1 MQHLSDSVKER
12 IKAFEDKEL
21 KTLMELLQKLNGYV
35 VECNEAISATLGCN
49 TNVSLLGSETQAK
62 ATLFY
67 LIKYVAKHPTELV
80 HSLAILHH
88 VRKQMDKY
96 PSKAEDPHSD
106 ERSAMYFVSKV
117 ANSLN
122 GTVEVSAQMAN
133 LAILGAPAE
142 TSSCSF
148 FLVFVSSALRYVYS
162 HENYKDCSKED
173 ELQNQKQSET
183 IKYDEYQLGYET
195 EENSDEDDELYGDV
209 MENVFKDVAEQE
221 FNPFE
226 TETNEQSEKDHPFG
240 NSEIYKGPEGIV
252 AVPQHIHYSFRGH
265 HLLHYS
271 LYEYAALIDI
281 IPKKKKNSEK
291 TDDQLENHYEN
302 KKGRKTNALY
312 EFDTKHP
319 LFQTHIQ
326 RIRSKIKVP
335 AIVDRTPKPP
345 PPKPL
350 KVTEEWTNKAN
361 QFSQF
366 FLTLFRPWTF
376 NTNYGTLPGL
386 LSWNA
391 LCQYV
396 KHLEFS
402 CEDKKDQLIN
412 QTRLKWMINA
422 MQGLRVSDSDRRAVQ
437 QYRAR
442 VADRWNQPQ
451 KKENNDK
458 FQIVE
463 HEVDEG
469 TKEKI
474 DQEALNI
481 INQMQLE
488 ASLDQL
494 RELKISNEDA
504 YFGATNLALQ
514 QILQPLK
521 SKDTSVSKKK

>member
-1 MQHLSDSVKER
+1 MFIEFLDAMQHLSDSVKER
-12 IKAFEDKEL
+12 KKTFEDKEL

-209 MENVFKDVAEQE
+209 MENVFIDVAEQE

-345 PPKPL
+345 
-350 KVTEEWTNKAN
+350 N
-361 QFSQF
+361 
-366 FLTLFRPWTF
+366 
-376 NTNYGTLPGL
+376 
-386 LSWNA
+386 
-391 LCQYV
+391 
-396 KHLEFS
+396 
-402 CEDKKDQLIN
+402 
-412 QTRLKWMINA
+412 
-422 MQGLRVSDSDRRAVQ
+422 LR
-437 QYRAR
+437 
-442 VADRWNQPQ
+442 
-451 KKENNDK
+451 
-458 FQIVE
+458 
-463 HEVDEG
+463 
-469 TKEKI
+469 
-474 DQEALNI
+474 
-481 INQMQLE
+481 
-488 ASLDQL
+488 
-494 RELKISNEDA
+494 
-504 YFGATNLALQ
+504 NL
-514 QILQPLK
+514 
-521 SKDTSVSKKK
+521 